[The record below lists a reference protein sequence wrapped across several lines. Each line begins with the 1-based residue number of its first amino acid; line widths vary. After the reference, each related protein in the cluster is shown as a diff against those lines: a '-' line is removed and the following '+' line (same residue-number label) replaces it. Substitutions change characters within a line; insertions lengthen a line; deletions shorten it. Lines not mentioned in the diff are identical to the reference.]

1 MPEPIVRPS
10 AQMPA
15 TSTHPAIV
23 LLRLSILAAPFA
35 GARASERLTDL
46 AIPYWG
52 TRGGARGCK
61 GVTIRSAR
69 LRRRGSPAMRRRA
82 SRKKAD
88 MGSYSASAQR
98 LVDTMKAA
106 ALADPARGLA
116 FQGAPGAN
124 SDLAARED
132 DAQAL
137 PLPCRTEE
145 RREGKECVSRC
156 RPRGA

>member
-15 TSTHPAIV
+15 NSTHPAIV

-69 LRRRGSPAMRRRA
+69 LRRRGSPAMRRRP
-82 SRKKAD
+82 SRQKAD
-88 MGSYSASAQR
+88 TGRYSAYAHR
-98 LVDTMKAA
+98 LDEPLQAGA
-106 ALADPARGLA
+106 RADPA
-116 FQGAPGAN
+116 P
-124 SDLAARED
+124 
-132 DAQAL
+132 
-137 PLPCRTEE
+137 PLDFH
-145 RREGKECVSRC
+145 G
-156 RPRGA
+156 